1 MEASVPV
8 QHPGWSCANALLLL
22 PHTVH
27 PLHHSA
33 LPLAFNTY
41 CCQVIDITWPV
52 AEGPA
57 GLSEALARVAEEA
70 GQAIDDGYD
79 YIVLSDRR
87 AGEEGLLGVC
97 KKRGALQWGSCWVL
111 LLTRRVCRPC
121 PLHSQLVSL
130 QPALSPHS
138 NPALQAATAWRC
150 PA

>member
-27 PLHHSA
+27 PSHHPAPPS
-33 LPLAFNTY
+33 PTRN
-41 CCQVIDITWPV
+41 CRQVIDITWPV

-87 AGEEGLLGVC
+87 AGELAGVC
-97 KKRGALQWGSCWVL
+97 RRGAQHFAGTWCS
-111 LLTRRVCRPC
+111 TRSPTVCR
-121 PLHSQLVSL
+121 
-130 QPALSPHS
+130 
-138 NPALQAATAWRC
+138 
-150 PA
+150 